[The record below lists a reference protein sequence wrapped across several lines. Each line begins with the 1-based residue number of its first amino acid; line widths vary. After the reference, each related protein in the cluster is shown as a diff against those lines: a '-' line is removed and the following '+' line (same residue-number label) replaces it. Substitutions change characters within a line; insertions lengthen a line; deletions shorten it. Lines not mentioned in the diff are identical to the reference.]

1 MMMDIN
7 NEYGIEL
14 YFNDITVDTYNR
26 NEREYYD
33 YIGRNERI
41 SNVIMN
47 LDTKELS
54 YVMTH
59 GKDNEKIDY
68 LLNLVGRMLL
78 ERAI

>member
-33 YIGRNERI
+33 YIDRNERI

>member
-14 YFNDITVDTYNR
+14 YFNDITVDTYN
-26 NEREYYD
+26 
-33 YIGRNERI
+33 RNERI

>member
-33 YIGRNERI
+33 YVDRNERI